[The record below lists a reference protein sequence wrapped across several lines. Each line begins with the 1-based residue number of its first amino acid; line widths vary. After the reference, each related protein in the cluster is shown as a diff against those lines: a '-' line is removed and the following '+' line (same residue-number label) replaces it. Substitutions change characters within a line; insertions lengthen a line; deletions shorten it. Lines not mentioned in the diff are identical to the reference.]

1 MCRTWLLLPLPLTRC
16 QCSVAPLEVAKEVA
30 PLEVA
35 HMVVVPEVLVQA
47 QGVDTVV
54 VAVAPVEV
62 AALRI
67 DSRRRGSTTYALR
80 IGSGAAVG
88 GSPEAVT

>member
-1 MCRTWLLLPLPLTRC
+1 MLPLPLTRC
-16 QCSVAPLEVAKEVA
+16 QCSVAPLEVA

-47 QGVDTVV
+47 QGAGVDTVV
-54 VAVAPVEV
+54 VAVAAVDSV

-67 DSRRRGSTTYALR
+67 SDSRRRGSTTYALR

>member
-1 MCRTWLLLPLPLTRC
+1 MLPLPLTRC
-16 QCSVAPLEVAKEVA
+16 QCSVAPLEVA

-47 QGVDTVV
+47 QGAGVDTVV